1 MIVKRIVF
9 KIIPEVIK
17 QFIFKSLIK
26 ANSKNISFGKNVKI
40 NKITKMEGC
49 NSINNNS
56 NLSNSYLGLGSYV
69 SSNCCMTNTK
79 IGRFSAIGDNVR
91 TGLGR
96 HPTSDFTSIHPC
108 FYSPQ
113 KQAGFSFVQNQLYE
127 EHVYVDIS
135 NKYFVEIGSDVW
147 IGNNVLIMDGINI
160 ADGAIIAAGSVV
172 VKNVN
177 PYTIVGGV
185 PAKLIR
191 FRK

>member
-1 MIVKRIVF
+1 
-9 KIIPEVIK
+9 
-17 QFIFKSLIK
+17 
-26 ANSKNISFGKNVKI
+26 
-40 NKITKMEGC
+40 
-49 NSINNNS
+49 
-56 NLSNSYLGLGSYV
+56 
-69 SSNCCMTNTK
+69 MTNTK

-185 PAKLIR
+185 PAKVIKRR
-191 FRK
+191 FDKDQIEQLLNIKWWNWSFQKIQKKHHLFYNIIKFLQDHNRTNMV